1 MSTLT
6 ILVKAV
12 AFTSDINVKGK
23 VDIFTVCTF
32 KEVFTI
38 ELHRKISLVA
48 SVSM

>member
-1 MSTLT
+1 MS

-12 AFTSDINVKGK
+12 SFTSDINVKGK

-38 ELHRKISLVA
+38 TLHRKISLVA
-48 SVSM
+48 SVLM